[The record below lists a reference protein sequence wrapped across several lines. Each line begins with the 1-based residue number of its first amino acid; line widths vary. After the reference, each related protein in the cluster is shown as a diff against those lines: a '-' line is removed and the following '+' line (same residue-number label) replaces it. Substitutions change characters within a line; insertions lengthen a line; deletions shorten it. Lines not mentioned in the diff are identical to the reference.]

1 MEKTSFVVFRNENEV
16 STQEVLDRFKS
27 ELEATN
33 LYEKSEIEMLVDLM
47 SKNPTDRF
55 MISTVPDVEGAQG
68 DILIWA
74 KGTTMYNENFPN
86 LHGLQKTTRTVL
98 QEGDSMTGDHRI
110 VTIPGTKLTIKEGKF
125 TPAFLKGRNSWGD
138 RDYRGLSVTS
148 NKPFLIVHREH
159 GNMALP
165 AGEYMICSAMD
176 STTLSRMMD

>member
-1 MEKTSFVVFRNENEV
+1 MKTTKIFRNEEKLNTSEV
-16 STQEVLDRFKS
+16 VGLFKKS
-27 ELEATN
+27 MEGTTI
-33 LYEKSEIEMLVDLM
+33 YRKSEIEQLADAYA
-47 SKNPTDRF
+47 KNPVDKF
-55 MISTVPDVEGAQG
+55 IISEKLDVEAAQG

-74 KGTTMYNENFPN
+74 KGTSMYEANFKN
-86 LHGLQKTTRTVL
+86 LHDLKKTTRTVL

-110 VTIPGTKLTIKEGKF
+110 VTIPGTKLSIKEGKF

-138 RDYRGLSVTS
+138 RDYRGLAVTS
-148 NKPFLIVHREH
+148 DKPFLIVHREH

>member
-1 MEKTSFVVFRNENEV
+1 MEATKIFRNEEKLNTE
-16 STQEVLDRFKS
+16 EVLGLFKKS
-27 ELEATN
+27 MEETDT
-33 LYEKSEIEMLVDLM
+33 YEKSDIEQLADAYA
-47 SKNPTDRF
+47 KNPVDKF
-55 MISTVPDVEGAQG
+55 IISENLDVEAAQG

-74 KGTTMYNENFPN
+74 KGTAMYEQNFPE
-86 LHGLQKTTRTVL
+86 LHDLKKTERTVL

-125 TPAFLKGRNSWGD
+125 TPSFLKGRNAWGD
-138 RDYRGLSVTS
+138 RDYRGLSVVS
-148 NKPFLIVHREH
+148 DKPFLIVHREH